1 MENIIK
7 FYSKSKE
14 AQCLSNFAD
23 IEVKIGN
30 IYYQT
35 GEHAYHAMKYKCAA
49 KYATSN
55 DRKQLLLEYSK
66 NFEKGGKYITPLE
79 AKKAGGKKG
88 FALEDHEREK
98 WDNESIN
105 VQKEI
110 CIYKY
115 THNGDVKKIIDS
127 SKKSYLLHQD
137 NRATQNTVWGGR
149 IDQKTNELIGQNKLG
164 IIWMDVRSQI

>member
-7 FYSKSKE
+7 FYSKSKQ
-14 AQCLSNFAD
+14 ARCLSNFAD
-23 IEVKIGN
+23 IEVKIDN
-30 IYYQT
+30 THYQT

-49 KYATSN
+49 KYATSD

-66 NFEKGGKYITPLE
+66 NFEKGEKYDTPQE

-88 FALEDHEREK
+88 FPLEDHEREK
-98 WDNESIN
+98 WNKESIDI
-105 VQKEI
+105 QKEI

-115 THNGDVKKIIDS
+115 KHSSDVKKIIDS

-137 NRATQNTVWGGR
+137 NRATQNTIWGGR
-149 IDQKTNELIGQNKLG
+149 IDSKTNELIGQNKLG
-164 IIWMDVRSQI
+164 LHHFQ